1 MIEEQAVVIFKED
14 DQVSVE
20 IMRTKP
26 CGLCGK
32 TQGCG
37 NSIWGKI
44 FSHKRNKLSIKNNIG
59 VKVGDRVMLTIEENY
74 LLRSSLLLYGL
85 PLLFLFIGM
94 VFMDTITQKNSDLWV
109 LVGAIFGMLSGLIL
123 VKFLARKNH
132 DRLFKEAMITKI

>member
-32 TQGCG
+32 TQGGG

>member
-59 VKVGDRVMLTIEENY
+59 AKVGDRVMLTIEENY

-132 DRLFKEAMITKI
+132 DRLYKEAIITKI

>member
-132 DRLFKEAMITKI
+132 GRLYKEAMITKI

>member
-44 FSHKRNKLSIKNNIG
+44 FSHKRNMLSIKNNIG

-132 DRLFKEAMITKI
+132 DRLYKEAMITKI

>member
-1 MIEEQAVVIFKED
+1 MIEEQALVIYKEG

-26 CGLCGK
+26 CGLCGQ

-44 FSHKRNKLSIKNNIG
+44 FSHKRNKLSIKNNVG
-59 VKVGDRVMLTIEENY
+59 AKVGDRVILTIEENY

-85 PLLFLFIGM
+85 PLLFLFMGM
-94 VFMDTITQKNSDLWV
+94 VFMDTMVQKNNDLLV
-109 LVGAIFGMLSGLIL
+109 LVGGIFGMLVGLIL
-123 VKFLARKNH
+123 VKFLALKNH
-132 DRLFKEAMITKI
+132 ERLYKEAMITKI

>member
-1 MIEEQAVVIFKED
+1 
-14 DQVSVE
+14 
-20 IMRTKP
+20 
-26 CGLCGK
+26 
-32 TQGCG
+32 
-37 NSIWGKI
+37 
-44 FSHKRNKLSIKNNIG
+44 
-59 VKVGDRVMLTIEENY
+59 MLTIEENY

>member
-1 MIEEQAVVIFKED
+1 MIEEQALVIFKED

-94 VFMDTITQKNSDLWV
+94 VFIDTITQKNSDLWV

-132 DRLFKEAMITKI
+132 DRLYKEAIITKI

>member
-132 DRLFKEAMITKI
+132 DRLYKEAMITKI

>member
-132 DRLFKEAMITKI
+132 DRLYKEAIITKI

>member
-59 VKVGDRVMLTIEENY
+59 AKVGDRVMLTIEENY

-132 DRLFKEAMITKI
+132 DRLYKEAMITKI

>member
-59 VKVGDRVMLTIEENY
+59 VKVGDRFMLTIEENY

-132 DRLFKEAMITKI
+132 DRLYKEAMITKI

>member
-44 FSHKRNKLSIKNNIG
+44 FSHKRNKLSIKNNIEA
-59 VKVGDRVMLTIEENY
+59 KVGDRVMLTIEENY

-109 LVGAIFGMLSGLIL
+109 LVGAIFGILSGLIL

-132 DRLFKEAMITKI
+132 DRLYKEAMITKI

>member
-1 MIEEQAVVIFKED
+1 MIKEQAVVTFKED

-37 NSIWGKI
+37 NSIWAKI

-132 DRLFKEAMITKI
+132 DRLYKEAMITKI

>member
-44 FSHKRNKLSIKNNIG
+44 FSHKRNKLSIKNNIEA
-59 VKVGDRVMLTIEENY
+59 KVGDRVMLTIEENY

-132 DRLFKEAMITKI
+132 DRLYKEAMITKI

>member
-1 MIEEQAVVIFKED
+1 MIEEQALVIFKED

-132 DRLFKEAMITKI
+132 DRLYKEAIITKI

>member
-94 VFMDTITQKNSDLWV
+94 VFMDTITQKIV
-109 LVGAIFGMLSGLIL
+109 TYG
-123 VKFLARKNH
+123 FL
-132 DRLFKEAMITKI
+132 

>member
-1 MIEEQAVVIFKED
+1 MIEEQALVIFKED

-59 VKVGDRVMLTIEENY
+59 AKVGDRVMLTIEENY

-132 DRLFKEAMITKI
+132 DRLYKEAMITKI

>member
-1 MIEEQAVVIFKED
+1 MIEEQALVIFKED

-59 VKVGDRVMLTIEENY
+59 VKVGERVMLTIEENY

>member
-1 MIEEQAVVIFKED
+1 MIEEQALVIFKED

-44 FSHKRNKLSIKNNIG
+44 FSHKRNKLSIKNNIEA
-59 VKVGDRVMLTIEENY
+59 KVGDRVMLTIEENY

-132 DRLFKEAMITKI
+132 DRLYKEAMITKI

>member
-1 MIEEQAVVIFKED
+1 MIEEQALVIFKED

>member
-1 MIEEQAVVIFKED
+1 MIEEKAVVIFKED

-132 DRLFKEAMITKI
+132 DRLYKEAMITKI

>member
-44 FSHKRNKLSIKNNIG
+44 FSNKRNKLSIKNNIG
-59 VKVGDRVMLTIEENY
+59 VKIGDRVMLTIEENY

-132 DRLFKEAMITKI
+132 DRLYKEAMITKI